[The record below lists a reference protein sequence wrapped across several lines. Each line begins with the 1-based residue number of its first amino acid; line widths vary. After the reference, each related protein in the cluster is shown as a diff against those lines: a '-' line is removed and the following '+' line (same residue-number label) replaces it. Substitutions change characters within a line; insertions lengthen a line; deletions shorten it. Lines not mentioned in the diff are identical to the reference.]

1 VTGYCTLADVR
12 RALRGKDLPGDVSQD
27 NNIAVDAVV
36 SQTRWLEKTYS
47 RHYYAEAGDN
57 ILNEASTITIPQ
69 SPKTRDDEHDI
80 QTHGGL
86 VHGAS
91 ERGRRARANSDALL
105 EAGPRHDRR
114 RRDRREP
121 KREIRIATGGP
132 NALEPPVDEDI
143 PAYTRI
149 RLERKDVDALNELHV
164 VNEDGGYDDWVAD
177 SNYTGG
183 VGTANRGN
191 DYWAR
196 VNSGGVSELYLDVH
210 SLDDDIASLSNA
222 VYVDYDFGRSGIPR
236 TVRRAVA
243 FRAAADLAEEAVI
256 EVPSNT
262 TLYNIETKAEELR
275 TQAEELLEVEG

>member
-1 VTGYCTLADVR
+1 MVEGHCTLEDVR
-12 RALRGKDLPGDVSQD
+12 RALREKDLPGDVSQD
-27 NNIAVDAVV
+27 NDIAVDAIV

-80 QTHGGL
+80 PSRAGE
-86 VHGAS
+86 VIGAADPTGVS
-91 ERGRRARANSDALL
+91 PESRTVFSTGPSTPAIKER
-105 EAGPRHDRR
+105 
-114 RRDRREP
+114 
-121 KREIRIATGGP
+121 IRLSTGD
-132 NALEPPVDEDI
+132 LDDDTI
-143 PAYTRI
+143 PTYTRI
-149 RLERKDVDALNELHV
+149 RLERKDIDALNELHV

-183 VGTANRGN
+183 VGTANRGD

-236 TVRRAVA
+236 NVRRAVA
-243 FRAAADLAEEAVI
+243 FRAAADLAEEAAVSI
-256 EVPSNT
+256 PENT
-262 TLYNIETKAEELR
+262 TLYGVETKAEELR
-275 TQAEELLEVEG
+275 SQAEELLGVEGG